1 MKQLNLG
8 ILAHVDAGKTTLS
21 EALLFE
27 AGQLRKLGR
36 VDHGDA
42 FLDTDALERERGITI
57 LSKQARLEYQG
68 VAITLVDTPGHV
80 DFSGEAER
88 ALSVLDCAVLVIS
101 GTSGIQSHTLTL
113 WRLLER
119 YRVPTFVFVNKMDLP
134 GVGREGLMDT
144 LRDGLSGGCADF
156 SLPRE
161 QLDEQ
166 AALADEDVLNRYLE
180 EGGLSDDDLRGLIAE
195 RKLFPCFFG
204 AALKMD
210 GVAALLQGLCAFGPE
225 SAYGDDFA
233 ASVYKI
239 SRDAQGARLTW
250 LKVTGGELRVKMAIP
265 DGDDPDAP
273 LEKVDQIRLY
283 SGERFTMV
291 PEVPA
296 GTVCAVTGLTRTR
309 PGQGLGA
316 AAAARAPALTPVLSY
331 QVLLPQGF
339 EPHTALLHL
348 RQLEEE
354 DPNLHVRWHEQTRQ
368 IDVRL
373 MGEVQR
379 EVLARRLADRFSLAV
394 EFGPGTILY
403 AETLAAP
410 VVGVGHFE
418 PLRHYSE
425 VHVLMEPLPR
435 GSGLEFGSLC
445 STDVFPGNWQRL
457 VLTHMAE
464 RSHPGALTGSPL
476 TDVRITL
483 IAGAGHVQYTAGGDF
498 RQATYRA
505 IRQGL
510 MEAENILLEP
520 WYDLRLE
527 IPSEQVGRAMSDIR
541 RMLGRCG
548 DAEPLGDGKM
558 SRLSGTVPVSRLGD
572 YAREVTAYSR
582 GLGHIGLS
590 LGGYFPCHEQ
600 AEVVERLAYSAEQD
614 LDNTPDSV
622 FCAKG
627 TSYIVG
633 WRDAKR
639 AMHIPPISPPKL
651 APPEPEPEK
660 QPAPVLRAYAADTRQ
675 QDRELQAIFERTYGP
690 IRQRDI
696 LPLPQ
701 RQEAAPSYG
710 SRPRPPECLLV
721 DGYNILFAWPQ
732 LKKIAEDSID
742 TARTLLCD
750 LLCNYQ
756 AMRGCAVIVVF
767 DAYKVARSTQSVL
780 EYHNI
785 HIVYTKEA
793 ETADAFIEKT
803 TYELSRRFRVRV
815 ATSDSAEQLIILS
828 HGAQRV
834 TAEHFYEE
842 VLAIDRQLAE
852 VLEAHERKAP
862 RVKLKDLME
871 NV

>member
-68 VAITLVDTPGHV
+68 AAITLVDTPGHV

-134 GVGREGLMDT
+134 GVGREGLMAS
-144 LRDGLSGGCADF
+144 LRDGLSGACADF

-180 EGGLSDDDLRGLIAE
+180 EGGLSDDDLSGLIAA

-379 EVLARRLADRFSLAV
+379 EVLARRLSDRFSLAV

-435 GSGLEFGSLC
+435 GSGLEFGSFC

-572 YAREVTAYSR
+572 YARDVTAYSR

-639 AMHIPPISPPKL
+639 AMHIPPISPPKP

-780 EYHNI
+780 AYHNI

-842 VLAIDRQLAE
+842 VLAIDRQLTE